1 MCGSFAVTFPEI
13 SLQRYRQIYYLDH
26 ISEWEFN
33 SLILSTFYADIQ
45 RFSVPQNPRK
55 PRETKNSQSSQTQS
69 ESPGSSQKPKNRNG
83 TNAKSPAVSP
93 SRPTVGLQILSS
105 KIYERFTFVRI
116 TTAATTCCYTSP
128 MAASAVVLLQSHHT
142 L

>member
-1 MCGSFAVTFPEI
+1 MAVLLSHFRKSRCKGIDKSTISITFPNGSSI
-13 SLQRYRQIYYLDH
+13 HSSSVR
-26 ISEWEFN
+26 F
-33 SLILSTFYADIQ
+33 ILSHNTLA
-45 RFSVPQNPRK
+45 STPNPRK
-55 PRETKNSQSSQTQS
+55 PRETKNSQSSQTES
-69 ESPGSSQKPKNRNG
+69 ESPGSSQKHKIRNG
-83 TNAKSPAVSP
+83 TNAKSPTVSP

-128 MAASAVVLLQSHHT
+128 MAAPAVVLLQSHHT

>member
-1 MCGSFAVTFPEI
+1 MAVLLSHFRKSRCKGIDKSTISITFPNGSSTHSSSAHFVLNHNALATI
-13 SLQRYRQIYYLDH
+13 S
-26 ISEWEFN
+26 
-33 SLILSTFYADIQ
+33 
-45 RFSVPQNPRK
+45 NPRK
-55 PRETKNSQSSQTQS
+55 LRETKNSQSSQTQS
-69 ESPGSSQKPKNRNG
+69 ESPGSSQKHKNRNG
-83 TNAKSPAVSP
+83 TNAKSPTVSP

-128 MAASAVVLLQSHHT
+128 MAAPAVVLLQSHHT

>member
-1 MCGSFAVTFPEI
+1 MAVLLSHFRKSRCKGIDKSTISITFPNG
-13 SLQRYRQIYYLDH
+13 S
-26 ISEWEFN
+26 
-33 SLILSTFYADIQ
+33 STHSSSAHFVLNHNTLA
-45 RFSVPQNPRK
+45 STPNPRE
-55 PRETKNSQSSQTQS
+55 PREMKNSQSSQTES
-69 ESPGSSQKPKNRNG
+69 ESPGSSQKHKIRNG
-83 TNAKSPAVSP
+83 TNAKSPTVSP

-128 MAASAVVLLQSHHT
+128 MAGPAVVLLPSDHT

>member
-1 MCGSFAVTFPEI
+1 MAVLLSHFRKSRCKGIDKSTISITFPNGSSI
-13 SLQRYRQIYYLDH
+13 HSSSAHFVLNHNTLA
-26 ISEWEFN
+26 
-33 SLILSTFYADIQ
+33 ST
-45 RFSVPQNPRK
+45 PNPRE
-55 PRETKNSQSSQTQS
+55 PREMKNSQSSQTES
-69 ESPGSSQKPKNRNG
+69 ESPGSSQKHKIRNG
-83 TNAKSPAVSP
+83 TNAKSPTVSP

-128 MAASAVVLLQSHHT
+128 MAAPAVVLLQSHHT